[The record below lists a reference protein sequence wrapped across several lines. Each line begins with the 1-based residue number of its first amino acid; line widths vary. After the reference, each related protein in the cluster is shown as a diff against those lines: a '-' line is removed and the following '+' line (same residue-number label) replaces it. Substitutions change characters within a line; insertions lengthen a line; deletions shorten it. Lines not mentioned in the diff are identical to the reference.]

1 MKVLECTAYYFKTQK
16 QIMTWRYLWDY
27 GLTRIEEISKDISYS
42 ALRMLK
48 YVSFTPIHILKYLVS
63 HTFTLMRNYNS
74 WTTMKTLFLTL
85 FNGPELNR
93 EYGCYNDTQTK
104 AIIGKENKSLCDIFN
119 RILWKIQNICVKLMI
134 FALVYR

>member
-1 MKVLECTAYYFKTQK
+1 
-16 QIMTWRYLWDY
+16 
-27 GLTRIEEISKDISYS
+27 
-42 ALRMLK
+42 
-48 YVSFTPIHILKYLVS
+48 
-63 HTFTLMRNYNS
+63 
-74 WTTMKTLFLTL
+74 MKTLFLTL

-134 FALVYR
+134 FALVFLQGIPIQ

>member
-1 MKVLECTAYYFKTQK
+1 
-16 QIMTWRYLWDY
+16 MTWRYLWDY

-48 YVSFTPIHILKYLVS
+48 YASFTPIHILKYLVS

-74 WTTMKTLFLTL
+74 WATIKTLFLTL

-93 EYGCYNDTQTK
+93 EHGCYNDTQTK
-104 AIIGKENKSLCDIFN
+104 AIIGKKNKSLY
-119 RILWKIQNICVKLMI
+119 LL
-134 FALVYR
+134 